1 MSRPLVLLLVL
12 ALAALAGCGGG
23 GEDDQ
28 EQVEQTVRDF
38 VTATNERDADKFC
51 GELVTREF
59 LERTTGA
66 TGDQAEEECTRQ
78 IGAIQGLELKLVSI
92 DETKIDGDSATVE
105 VTIAAQGAERPQ
117 TLTLEKEDGDW
128 KLSAGAAGS

>member
-1 MSRPLVLLLVL
+1 MSRPLALLLVL

-23 GEDDQ
+23 EDDQ
-28 EQVEQTVRDF
+28 AQVEQTVRDF
-38 VTATNERDADKFC
+38 VSATNEREADSFC

-66 TGDQAEEECTRQ
+66 TGDQADEECRRQ
-78 IGAIQGLELKLVSI
+78 LDAIRGLELELVEIEST
-92 DETKIDGDSATVE
+92 EIDGDRASVE
-105 VTIAAQGAERPQ
+105 AILRTQGAARPQ
-117 TLTLEKEDGDW
+117 TLSLEKEDGDW

>member
-12 ALAALAGCGGG
+12 ALAALAGCGG

-78 IGAIQGLELKLVSI
+78 IGAIQGLELELVSI
-92 DETKIDGDSATVE
+92 DETKIDGDTATVD

>member
-1 MSRPLVLLLVL
+1 MPRPLVLLLVL
-12 ALAALAGCGGG
+12 ALAALAGCGG

-78 IGAIQGLELKLVSI
+78 IGAIQGLELELVSI
-92 DETKIDGDSATVE
+92 DETKIDGDTATVD